1 MSMLFLGF
9 IIFLIAVI
17 SSKAHESS
25 QANRK
30 QQGSYYNQ
38 NQNTQNSRYYRQ
50 QPQQPMNQPQNF
62 QGQQNRTVQHFA
74 PPAPQPQTVQS
85 PAADPEVARIIEH
98 SRNYITKIKIA
109 NDKIPDED
117 MSDLISRIESVTK
130 DIFDAVVDKPE
141 NIPSLRRFLSYY
153 LPTTLKLM
161 ETYAHLD
168 KRMTQ
173 TSNITATKHEI
184 KAMLEKL
191 LEAYYKLLDSIYDST
206 AMDVMNEISAMES
219 ILSSEGLL
227 KGENDISIMLD
238 REMQG

>member
-17 SSKAHESS
+17 SSKAHENS

-38 NQNTQNSRYYRQ
+38 NTQNNRYYR
-50 QPQQPMNQPQNF
+50 QQPMNQPQNF
-62 QGQQNRTVQHFA
+62 QNQQNSSVRQA
-74 PPAPQPQTVQS
+74 PPAPQPQPVQS
-85 PAADPEVARIIEH
+85 PASDPEVSRIIEH

-109 NDKIPDED
+109 NDRIPDED
-117 MSDLISRIESVTK
+117 MSDLISRIERVTK

-173 TSNITATKHEI
+173 TSNITATKLEI

-191 LEAYYKLLDSIYDST
+191 LEAYHKLLDSIYDST

-238 REMQG
+238 KEMHG

>member
-9 IIFLIAVI
+9 IIFLIAII

-38 NQNTQNSRYYRQ
+38 NTQNTQNTQNNRYYRQ
-50 QPQQPMNQPQNF
+50 PPMNQPQNF
-62 QGQQNRTVQHFA
+62 QNQQNSSVQYA
-74 PPAPQPQTVQS
+74 PPAPQPQPAPS
-85 PAADPEVARIIEH
+85 PAADPEVSRIIEH

-109 NDKIPDED
+109 NDRIPDED
-117 MSDLISRIESVTK
+117 MSDLISRIERVTK

-173 TSNITATKHEI
+173 TSNITATKLEI
-184 KAMLEKL
+184 KSMLEKL
-191 LEAYYKLLDSIYDST
+191 LEAYHKLLDSIYDST

-238 REMQG
+238 KEMHG